1 VTIVVDASVLVDL
14 LLGAPTVTAGRDR
27 RVRGER
33 RRVTL
38 DLADLEVMS
47 SLRRRLSSRRITA
60 ATADAAVA
68 ALATMPIRRLRSTP
82 LRKRIWELRPSHA
95 PYDAAYVALAER
107 LGLPLVTTDRRLARS
122 HGHRAEII
130 DLSG

>member
-1 VTIVVDASVLVDL
+1 
-14 LLGAPTVTAGRDR
+14 
-27 RVRGER
+27 
-33 RRVTL
+33 
-38 DLADLEVMS
+38 
-47 SLRRRLSSRRITA
+47 
-60 ATADAAVA
+60 
-68 ALATMPIRRLRSTP
+68 MPIRSLRSP
-82 LRKRIWELRPSHA
+82 PRRNRLWEVRPSHT